1 MKNIEINRNSKGYKL
16 LKQNL
21 LETVTAVRKNLEK
34 EKEALNKL
42 NEPETISEYTAKG
55 WDIEKRKANCVLGIG
70 KYEYCIF
77 VLEANFACCTG
88 EHCPR

>member
-16 LKQNL
+16 LKANL
-21 LETVTAVRKNLEK
+21 LETVTAVRNNLNK
-34 EKEALNKL
+34 EKDILSKL
-42 NEPETISEYTAKG
+42 NEPETIAEYTAKG
-55 WDIEKRKANCVLGIG
+55 WNIETRKAASIKSISN
-70 KYEYCIF
+70 YEYCIF